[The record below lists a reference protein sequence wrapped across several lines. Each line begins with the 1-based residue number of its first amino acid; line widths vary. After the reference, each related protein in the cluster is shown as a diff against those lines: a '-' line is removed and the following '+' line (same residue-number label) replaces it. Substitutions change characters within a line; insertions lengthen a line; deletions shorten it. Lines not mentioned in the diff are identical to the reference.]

1 MEQEFKEPL
10 YRFNVKQSAKG
21 VFYCEFTVRG
31 DLEQEVAERAKLMMK
46 LVKAYSTING
56 GEKQ

>member
-21 VFYCEFTVRG
+21 LFYCEFTVRG
-31 DLEQEVAERAKLMMK
+31 EEAEAIETRAEAMMK
-46 LVKAYSTING
+46 LVKKYSTVNG
-56 GEKQ
+56 GN